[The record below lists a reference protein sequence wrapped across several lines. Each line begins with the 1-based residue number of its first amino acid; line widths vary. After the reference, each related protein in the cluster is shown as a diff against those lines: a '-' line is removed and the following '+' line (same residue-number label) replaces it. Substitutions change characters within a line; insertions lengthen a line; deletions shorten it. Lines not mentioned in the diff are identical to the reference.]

1 MLTSG
6 DICIKQSWI
15 LKRILKGYEEMETC
29 HFSCDEQ
36 LLLSAHGPCIDT
48 EAVINLLSALE

>member
-6 DICIKQSWI
+6 DICIKESWI
-15 LKRILKGYEEMETC
+15 LKSILKGYEEMETC
-29 HFSCDEQ
+29 HFCEQ